1 MHTLARALVLSSW
14 MTCSAQEEKQDLLTV
29 QVVEWATL
37 TTAMDMLMMLEYN
50 VNQVGRL
57 IQSLFL
63 GRSRVCLFQM
73 IQIRRA

>member
-1 MHTLARALVLSSW
+1 LARALVLSSW

-50 VNQVGRL
+50 VNQV
-57 IQSLFL
+57 
-63 GRSRVCLFQM
+63 
-73 IQIRRA
+73 